1 MTDMISCEEVFENDP
16 QARAEFDAVCDEWQ
30 DDAIKAQIAE
40 HRREAAGDPRSWRGG
55 FDAAENAQLAR
66 DGKRLAECEGCGEQ
80 WYADESAGATISS
93 CRKCY
98 KNDPYY
104 C

>member
-40 HRREAAGDPRSWRGG
+40 HRREAAGDPQSWR
-55 FDAAENAQLAR
+55 
-66 DGKRLAECEGCGEQ
+66 GKRLAECEGCGEQ